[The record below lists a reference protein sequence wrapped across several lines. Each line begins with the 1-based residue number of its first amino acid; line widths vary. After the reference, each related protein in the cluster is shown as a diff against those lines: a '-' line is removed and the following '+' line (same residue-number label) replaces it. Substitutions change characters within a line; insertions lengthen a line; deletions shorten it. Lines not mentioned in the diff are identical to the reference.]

1 MAKTQPSLFP
11 FPPKRIY
18 MGADVPMRVIR
29 RYARAI
35 AQEFLPEKI
44 ILFGSYA
51 YGTPTEDSDVDLLVI
66 MPTRSQHEQAVR
78 IQYRLTAPFSADLIV
93 RKPEQV
99 RSRLA
104 EKESFLT
111 PILSQG
117 KVLYE
122 ENDAGLGKESRGGL
136 RARHASRSNCG
147 AGNDAN
153 LQSDFDSSP

>member
-1 MAKTQPSLFP
+1 MPKTQPNPFP

-18 MGADVPMRVIR
+18 MGANVPMRVIR

-51 YGTPTEDSDVDLLVI
+51 YGTPTEGSDVDLLVI

-104 EKESFLT
+104 ENESFLT
-111 PILSQG
+111 TILSQG

-122 ENDAGLGKESRGGL
+122 EHDASLGKEGRGGP
-136 RARHASRSNCG
+136 RARCASRSK
-147 AGNDAN
+147 
-153 LQSDFDSSP
+153 